1 MGGGPRRPTGS
12 GALSPPAGDRPIVLV
27 EGRAFPVQGAQLALV
42 RDGRV
47 LLQLRPWPPGWE
59 LPGGHCEAG
68 EDPAV
73 TAARE
78 TEEET
83 GLRASVGGLVG
94 VYSWRGL
101 RRASDAVYWGTLIG
115 GEPRRSIEAVR
126 LRYVNASELPP
137 TVFPWF
143 RERVADAL
151 AAAGGAPPV
160 HRVQPVTLRNA
171 LFFGLRWVAVGLDWV
186 RRKRKRASQHGP

>member
-1 MGGGPRRPTGS
+1 
-12 GALSPPAGDRPIVLV
+12 
-27 EGRAFPVQGAQLALV
+27 
-42 RDGRV
+42 V

-78 TEEET
+78 AEEET
-83 GLRASVGGLVG
+83 GLRATVGGLVG

-101 RRASDAVYWGTLIG
+101 RRASDAVYWGSPSG
-115 GEPRRSIEAVR
+115 GEPRRSIEALR
-126 LRYVNASELPP
+126 LRYVTPAELPA

-151 AAAGGAPPV
+151 AVAAGAAPV
-160 HRVQPVTLRNA
+160 HRVQPVGMRHV
-171 LFFGLRWVAVGLDWV
+171 LFFGLRWAAVLVDWT
-186 RRKRKRASQHGP
+186 RRKRSL